1 MNTYEV
7 IYGADKII
15 FHIERKKVKNVNLN
29 IRVNGE
35 VVVTAREEVPLEFIM
50 GFVYRKA
57 SWILKQNKYFKN
69 YATENIGI
77 KELVSGETIKYL
89 GKQYRLKVEESVDE
103 HVKYFRG
110 YIYLYV
116 KDKSNYKHKEEL
128 LNSWIDLKCRKV
140 FKEVYNKVYPAVSKY
155 DVPDVRISIRK
166 MKSRWGSCIV
176 QKQTIILNRE
186 LIKAPKY
193 CIEYVIL
200 HELIHLMYKDHNK
213 EFYDFLYTLMPDW
226 KERKRI
232 LDEEVV
238 MTL

>member
-1 MNTYEV
+1 MNTYE
-7 IYGADKII
+7 IKYGEDKITFFI
-15 FHIERKKVKNVNLN
+15 KRKNVKNINLN

-35 VVVTAREEVPLEFIM
+35 VVVTAREEVPLDYIM
-50 GFVYRKA
+50 SFVGRK
-57 SWILKQNKYFKN
+57 SRWIIKQNKYFKE
-69 YATENIGI
+69 YATESIGK

-89 GKQYRLKVEESVDE
+89 GRQYRLKVQESTDE
-103 HVKYFRG
+103 QVKYFRG

-116 KDKSNYKHKEEL
+116 KDKTNYKRKEEL
-128 LNSWIDLKCRKV
+128 LNKWFDFKC
-140 FKEVYNKVYPAVSKY
+140 KETFNEIYNKVYPILSKY
-155 DVPDVRISIRK
+155 NVPRAKITIRK
-166 MKSRWGSCIV
+166 MKSRWGSCIAE
-176 QKQTIILNRE
+176 KESIILNRE

-200 HELIHLMYKDHNK
+200 HELVHLIYKNHNN

>member
-1 MNTYEV
+1 MNAYE
-7 IYGADKII
+7 IKYGEEKIK
-15 FHIERKKVKNVNLN
+15 FYIERKNVKNVNLTVR
-29 IRVNGE
+29 ITGE
-35 VVVTAREEVPLEFIM
+35 IIVTAKEEVPLDFITR
-50 GFVYRKA
+50 FVEKKA
-57 SWILKQNKYFKN
+57 SWIIKQLKYFK
-69 YATENIGI
+69 THEPENTSS

-89 GKQYRLKVEESVDE
+89 GKQYRLKIEENSE
-103 HVKYFRG
+103 EQVKYFRG

-116 KDKSNYKHKEEL
+116 KEKGNYRRKEEL
-128 LNSWIDLKCRKV
+128 LNNWIDFKC
-140 FKEVYNKVYPAVSKY
+140 KEVFYEMFSKVYPKLSKY
-155 DVPDVRISIRK
+155 KIPNAKITIRK
-166 MKSRWGSCIV
+166 MKTRWGSCLV
-176 QKQTIILNRE
+176 DKKTIILNRD

-200 HELIHLMYKDHNK
+200 HELIHLMYKEHNN